1 MSFPIELTSQI
12 NSHNGNFTRKF
23 NLNRGLTVLLGP
35 NGSGKTHL
43 LRGLK
48 NSLNQ
53 HMNGKRVRFLSAGRM
68 GLLEQYR
75 SDYDGQRGGTPR
87 YDQASFG
94 SKSDATRRHQM
105 ETLNGD
111 FQTLAERADI
121 LIKIQERLRKL
132 FQRDVLIDWDGGN
145 LKISFSRLD
154 IEAKPYS
161 SGREASG
168 LMHLVGILAALYDD
182 DVGALLLDEPE
193 VSLHPQ
199 LQAFLLKEILS
210 VAGHPSAGGN
220 KKFVIIATH
229 STEMLQIQHPEDLLS
244 LVFCYDLMTDPVQI
258 PADAG
263 ELKNKKV
270 QSLIARLGQEH
281 KLSLFSKRPLLV
293 EGPSDVIICSALA
306 GKMDMHLEA
315 AGSQLLPVIGKGQMP
330 TVAKL
335 LRLLGKTPVALAD
348 ADGIADGVE
357 LVNSYLID
365 NPVADKNA
373 SSLGFASAQQMAGSI
388 FGDFCKFVDSRWPE
402 ISAIA
407 EAHPYWVN
415 KKADE
420 ETLAKRRSAFCALFT
435 TNSTELSK
443 LASDNA
449 WEQIRA
455 RFSALLD
462 LLEQCGLFI
471 LRKGS
476 IESYYVS
483 ADQFTSIGKP
493 SAAVSE
499 IDHLNQL
506 VRADI
511 DIAYSDVVRCIHY
524 ASNAEVICEAD
535 ALRDLLL
542 SVVAPA
548 HARFKSGDSSQN
560 YDVLARSILGERSK
574 IFGLAVKEDK
584 LVVSIESKILSVAGF
599 PVALGKDDDVL
610 KTINVALATNVYP
623 TSRISIST

>member
-1 MSFPIELTSQI
+1 MSFPLELTAQI
-12 NSHNGNFTRKF
+12 NSHNGNLTRK
-23 NLNRGLTVLLGP
+23 LTLQRGLTVLLGP

-48 NSLNQ
+48 ASLEQ
-53 HMNGKRVRFLSAGRM
+53 HTNGKHVRFLSAGRM

-75 SDYDGQRGGTPR
+75 SDFNGHHGGNPNYNDST
-87 YDQASFG
+87 FG
-94 SKSDATRRHQM
+94 SKGDAVRRHKM

-132 FQRDVLIDWDGGN
+132 FKRDVLIDWDGGN

-182 DVGALLLDEPE
+182 EVGALLLDEPE

-199 LQAFLLKEILS
+199 LQAFLLREILS
-210 VAGHPSAGGN
+210 VAGHPAAGGN
-220 KKFVIIATH
+220 QKIVIIATH
-229 STEMLQIQHPEDLLS
+229 STEMLQIQSPEDLLS

-258 PADAG
+258 PVEAG
-263 ELKNKKV
+263 ELKNQKV

-306 GKMDMHLEA
+306 GKLDMHLEA

-348 ADGIADGVE
+348 ADGIADGVD
-357 LVNSYLID
+357 LANSYLND
-365 NPVADKNA
+365 NLAADRHA
-373 SSLGFASAQQMAGSI
+373 SKIGFSSASQMAGTI
-388 FGDFCKFVDSRWPE
+388 FSDFCKLVDSRWSE
-402 ISAIA
+402 ISATA
-407 EAHPYWVN
+407 ETHPYWVN

-420 ETLAKRRSAFCALFT
+420 ETQAKRRSVFCTLFVTDDSELNKLT
-435 TNSTELSK
+435 T
-443 LASDNA
+443 DQA
-449 WEQIRA
+449 WVSIKD
-455 RFSALLD
+455 RFSALLN
-462 LLEQCGLFI
+462 LLEQSGLFI

-476 IESYYVS
+476 IESYYLNS
-483 ADQFTSIGKP
+483 DQFTSIGKP

-499 IDHLNQL
+499 IEYFNQL
-506 VRADI
+506 THGDTST
-511 DIAYSDVVRCIHY
+511 AYSDVVRCIRH

-548 HARFKSGDSSQN
+548 HARFKTGESSTN
-560 YDVLARSILGERSK
+560 FNVLARSILGERSK
-574 IFGLAVKEDK
+574 IFGLIVDGEY
-584 LVVSIESKILSVAGF
+584 LVVSIESKILNVNGF

-610 KTINVALATNVYP
+610 KSINAALATNA
-623 TSRISIST
+623 

>member
-1 MSFPIELTSQI
+1 MNFPLELTANI
-12 NSHNGNFTRKF
+12 NSHNGNFTRKLT
-23 NLNRGLTVLLGP
+23 LNRGLTVLLGP

-48 NSLNQ
+48 GGLMQ
-53 HMNGKRVRFLSAGRM
+53 HMGGKHVRFLSAGRM
-68 GLLEQYR
+68 GLLEQFR
-75 SDYDGQRGGTPR
+75 SDHNGHHGGNPSYD
-87 YDQASFG
+87 DASFG
-94 SKSDATRRHQM
+94 SKGDAIRRHKM

-111 FQTLAERADI
+111 FQTLAQRADI

-132 FQRDVLIDWDGGN
+132 FRRDVLIDWDGGN

-154 IEAKPYS
+154 IEVKPYS

-168 LMHLVGILAALYDD
+168 LMHLVGILATLYDD
-182 DVGALLLDEPE
+182 EVGALLLDEPE

-210 VAGHPSAGGN
+210 VAGHPTVGTN
-220 KKFVIIATH
+220 KKIVVIATH
-229 STEMLQIQHPEDLLS
+229 STEMLQIQSPEDLLS

-258 PADAG
+258 PAEAG

-306 GKMDMHLEA
+306 GKLDMHLEA

-330 TVAKL
+330 IVAKL

-348 ADGIADGVE
+348 ADGIADGVD
-357 LVNSYLID
+357 LVNSYLND
-365 NPVADKNA
+365 NPAADKHA
-373 SSLGFASAQQMAGSI
+373 STLGFESSHQMAGAI
-388 FGDFCKFVDSRWPE
+388 FADFCKMVDRRWSE
-402 ISAIA
+402 ISTTA

-415 KKADE
+415 RKADE
-420 ETLAKRRSAFCALFT
+420 ETQAKRRSAFCALF
-435 TNSTELSK
+435 STDDSELTK
-443 LASDNA
+443 LSADGAWASIKD
-449 WEQIRA
+449 
-455 RFSALLD
+455 RFSALLS
-462 LLEQCGLFI
+462 LLEQCGLFV

-476 IESYYVS
+476 IESYYLS
-483 ADQFTSIGKP
+483 SDQFTSIGKP

-499 IDHLNQL
+499 IDYFNQL
-506 VRADI
+506 THGDTDA
-511 DIAYSDVVRCIHY
+511 AYSDVVRCIRH
-524 ASNAEVICEAD
+524 ASNAEIICEAD

-548 HARFKSGDSSQN
+548 QARFKSGDTSPN
-560 YDVLARSILGERSK
+560 FNVLARSILGERSK
-574 IFGLAVKEDK
+574 IFGLVVEGEK
-584 LVVSIESKILSVAGF
+584 LVVSIESKILNVKGF
-599 PVALGKDDDVL
+599 PVAIGKDDDVL
-610 KTINVALATNVYP
+610 KCINVALATNA
-623 TSRISIST
+623 

>member
-1 MSFPIELTSQI
+1 MSFPLELTAQI

-23 NLNRGLTVLLGP
+23 TLNRGLTVLLGP

-48 NSLNQ
+48 KSLNQ
-53 HMNGKRVRFLSAGRM
+53 HINGKHVRFLSAGRM
-68 GLLEQYR
+68 GLLEQFR
-75 SDYDGQRGGTPR
+75 SDYDGHRGGLPR
-87 YDQASFG
+87 YDDAIFG
-94 SKSDATRRHQM
+94 SKGDAARRHQM

-111 FQTLAERADI
+111 FQTLSERADI

-132 FQRDVLIDWDGGN
+132 FNRDVLIDWDGGN
-145 LKISFSRLD
+145 LKIFFSRLD

-168 LMHLVGILAALYDD
+168 LMQLVGILAALYDD
-182 DVGALLLDEPE
+182 EVGALLLDEPE

-199 LQAFLLKEILS
+199 LQAFLLNEILS
-210 VAGHPSAGGN
+210 VSGHPGAGGN
-220 KKFVIIATH
+220 KKIVIIATH
-229 STEMLQIQHPEDLLS
+229 STEMLQIKCPEDLLS
-244 LVFCYDLMTDPVQI
+244 LVFCYDLMADPVQI
-258 PADAG
+258 PPDAG

-293 EGPSDVIICSALA
+293 EGPSDVIICSALG
-306 GKMDMHLEA
+306 GKLDMHLEA

-330 TVAKL
+330 TVGKL

-357 LVNSYLID
+357 LVNSYLND
-365 NPVADKNA
+365 NSPADKRA
-373 SSLGFASAQQMAGSI
+373 SLLGFSSANQMAGVI
-388 FGDFCKFVDSRWPE
+388 YADYCKLVDSRWNE
-402 ISAIA
+402 IAPRA
-407 EAHPYWVN
+407 KVHPYWVN
-415 KKADE
+415 RKADE
-420 ETLAKRRSAFCALFT
+420 EMQAKRRSAFCALFT
-435 TNSTELSK
+435 TDDAGLSK
-443 LASDNA
+443 LATDDA
-449 WEQIRA
+449 WTSIKA
-455 RFSALLD
+455 RLIALLD

-471 LRKGS
+471 LRRGS
-476 IESYYVS
+476 IESYYIS
-483 ADQFTSIGKP
+483 SDKFTSIGKP

-506 VRADI
+506 SPQDI
-511 DIAYSDVVRCIHY
+511 HAAYSDVVRCIQY

-548 HARFKSGDSSQN
+548 HARFKSGDFSSN
-560 YDVLARSILGERSK
+560 FNVLARSILGERSK
-574 IFGLAVKEDK
+574 IFGLIVEGEK
-584 LVVSIESKILSVAGF
+584 LVVSIESKILNVKGF
-599 PVALGKDDDVL
+599 PVALGKEDDVL
-610 KTINVALATNVYP
+610 KTINVALATN
-623 TSRISIST
+623 T

>member
-1 MSFPIELTSQI
+1 MSFPLELTALI

-23 NLNRGLTVLLGP
+23 TLNRGLTVLLGP

-48 NSLNQ
+48 QSLDQ

-68 GLLEQYR
+68 GLLERFR
-75 SDYDGQRGGTPR
+75 SDYDGHYGGSPR
-87 YDQASFG
+87 YDDATFG
-94 SKSDATRRHQM
+94 SKGDAARRHQM

-132 FQRDVLIDWDGGN
+132 FQRDVLIDWDGGR
-145 LKISFSRLD
+145 LKISFSRLN

-168 LMHLVGILAALYDD
+168 LMQLVGILAALYDD
-182 DVGALLLDEPE
+182 EVGALLLDEPE

-199 LQAFLLKEILS
+199 LQAFLLNEIIS
-210 VAGHPSAGGN
+210 VSGHPGAEGN
-220 KKFVIIATH
+220 KKIVIIATH
-229 STEMLQIQHPEDLLS
+229 STEMLQIKSPEDLLS
-244 LVFCYDLMTDPVQI
+244 LVFCYDLMADPVQI
-258 PADAG
+258 PHDAD

-293 EGPSDVIICSALA
+293 EGPSDVIICSALG
-306 GKMDMHLEA
+306 GKLDMHLEA

-330 TVAKL
+330 TVGKL

-348 ADGIADGVE
+348 ADGIADGLE
-357 LVNSYLID
+357 LVNSYLNG
-365 NPVADKNA
+365 NPTADKRA
-373 SSLGFASAQQMAGSI
+373 SSLGFSSANQMAGAI
-388 FGDFCKFVDSRWPE
+388 YADYCKLVDSRWDE
-402 ISAIA
+402 ISPQAKV
-407 EAHPYWVN
+407 HPYWVN
-415 KKADE
+415 RNADE
-420 ETLAKRRSAFCALFT
+420 EVQAKRRSAFCALFT
-435 TNSTELSK
+435 TEDIRLSK
-443 LASDNA
+443 LATDGA
-449 WEQIRA
+449 WTNIKA
-455 RFSALLD
+455 RFIALLE

-471 LRKGS
+471 LRRGS
-476 IESYYVS
+476 IESYYLS
-483 ADQFTSIGKP
+483 SDQFTSIGKP

-506 VRADI
+506 APQDI
-511 DIAYSDVVRCIHY
+511 HTAYSDVVRCIQH
-524 ASNAEVICEAD
+524 ASSAEVICEAD

-548 HARFKSGDSSQN
+548 HARFKSGDLSPN
-560 YDVLARSILGERSK
+560 FNVLAKSILGERSK
-574 IFGLAVKEDK
+574 IFGLVVKGEK
-584 LVVSIESKILSVAGF
+584 LVVSIESKILNVKGF

-610 KTINVALATNVYP
+610 KSINVALS
-623 TSRISIST
+623 TSA

>member
-1 MSFPIELTSQI
+1 MSFPLELTAQI

-23 NLNRGLTVLLGP
+23 ALNRGLTVLLGP

-48 NSLNQ
+48 SSLSQ
-53 HMNGKRVRFLSAGRM
+53 HMNGKHVRFLSAGRM
-68 GLLEQYR
+68 GLLEQFR
-75 SDYDGQRGGTPR
+75 SDFDGHRGGNPM
-87 YDQASFG
+87 YDEATYG
-94 SKSDATRRHQM
+94 SKGDASRRHRM
-105 ETLNGD
+105 ETLTGD

-132 FQRDVLIDWDGGN
+132 FKRDVLIDWDGGN

-154 IEAKPYS
+154 IDTKPYS

-182 DVGALLLDEPE
+182 EVGALLIDEPE

-199 LQAFLLKEILS
+199 LQAFLLKELLS
-210 VAGHPSAGGN
+210 VAGHPSSGGN
-220 KKFVIIATH
+220 KKIVIIATH
-229 STEMLQIQHPEDLLS
+229 STEMLQIQGPEDLLS

-306 GKMDMHLEA
+306 GQMDMHLEA

-330 TVAKL
+330 VVAKL
-335 LRLLGKTPVALAD
+335 LRLLGKAPVALTD

-357 LVNSYLID
+357 LVSSYLAD
-365 NPVADKNA
+365 NPDADANA
-373 SSLGFASAQQMAGSI
+373 SSHGFASAPQMASSI
-388 FGDFCKFVDSRWPE
+388 FGDFCKLVDGRWAE
-402 ISAIA
+402 ISSKA
-407 EAHPYWVN
+407 ETHPYWVN
-415 KKADE
+415 KKPDE
-420 ETLAKRRSAFCALFT
+420 ELLAKRRSALCALFT
-435 TNSTELSK
+435 TDTAELGK
-443 LASDNA
+443 LASDKA
-449 WEQIRA
+449 WSNIKTRIT
-455 RFSALLD
+455 ALLD
-462 LLEQCGLFI
+462 LLEQCGLFV

-476 IESYYVS
+476 IESYYLS

-493 SAAVSE
+493 SVAVSE
-499 IDHLNQL
+499 IDYLNQL
-506 VRADI
+506 ASTDVNA
-511 DIAYSDVVRCIHY
+511 AYSDVLRCIRY

-560 YDVLARSILGERSK
+560 FNLLARSLLGERSK
-574 IFGLAVKEDK
+574 IFDLAVEGEK
-584 LVVSIESKILSVAGF
+584 LVVSIQSKILNVKGF
-599 PVALGKDDDVL
+599 PVTLGKDDDVL
-610 KTINVALATNVYP
+610 KSINIALATNA
-623 TSRISIST
+623 